1 MFFSFYMIRV
11 FLYLLSVENCVVV
24 YAEEKTFFS
33 LNSKGN
39 YLKATLTSLFFLT
52 RECYFLGIIPRV
64 LTLPRVV

>member
-39 YLKATLTSLFFLT
+39 YLKATLTSLAF
-52 RECYFLGIIPRV
+52 
-64 LTLPRVV
+64 